1 MNRVVRWAIHNSP
14 AMNIL
19 MIGLLVMG
27 TLSLVTMRRE
37 VFPEFELD
45 IVLVSVAYP
54 GASPDEVEN
63 GICKRIEESIYS
75 IDGVKK
81 MTSIAKEGSGSVV
94 LELYPEADAQRIVNE
109 VRSEVARIATYFPE
123 MSEDP
128 QVQEI
133 TMREAAIEVGVL
145 APETAESLDERELR
159 DVAEWVR
166 EELLSL
172 NEVSEVQLNGA
183 RDFQIDIEIDEDTL
197 RKYGL
202 TLQEAA
208 TIVRGENRELPGGT
222 LRSRGEEVLLRG
234 KNKRFLGHEIAALPL
249 VTDPNGVVLSVGD
262 LADVRDHFVDATAI
276 SKVNG
281 REALVLTV
289 NRTKS
294 EDLLAMTEAVRDR
307 LDELE
312 LPAGYEFEAWGDR
325 SIDVRDRLD
334 MLIENGI
341 MGLILVFLVLAAFL
355 ELRLAFWVALGIP
368 VSLLGAGSALLIG
381 GQTLN
386 MLSMFAF
393 LMALGIVVDDAIV
406 IGENIYSHRQMGKN
420 FVRAAVDGT
429 IEVMPSVIASVTTT
443 IIAFC
448 PLMFV
453 AGIMGKFI
461 AVMPFAVI
469 AMLVISLVESVL
481 ILPCHLAHEEN
492 LFLRLLAIVFS
503 PLRFIVRVFAVIN
516 GKVSTGLASFI
527 DGIYTPALKWCIR
540 NKAATVSAGIALFAI
555 AVGFASSGVVPF
567 IVFPKLDSNY
577 LQAKITFP
585 DGTPAA
591 TTDAATQ
598 RIEEALE
605 RVNKEFSDE
614 DRPPVVKLVH
624 RKVGQITGNGNPAQ
638 GGGGS
643 GSHVGMVIVELADTS
658 VREQTSEEVTAK
670 WRSEVGTIAGVDSLT
685 YGIPFFGPG
694 GTPIEFKLLAVG
706 EEVKQLED
714 AVEKCKAKLA
724 TYGGVFDVADDSRPG
739 KWELQIRV
747 KDRAK
752 SMGISQRELSE
763 TIRAA
768 YYGAEV
774 MRLQRGRHEVKLM
787 VRYPAEQRRSLAN
800 FKDMH
805 VRVRKNRSNS
815 SASGQNNES
824 SVLGT
829 SFGGNTQAPS
839 TPTDSVLEIPV
850 SELAEIDV
858 VRGNSEI
865 NRLDRMRSITIS
877 ADVNEALGNADNVI
891 ADLREPGGFME
902 ELLSEHPVVKV
913 RWEGQEE
920 QRRESMSSL
929 YRGAIVAIIVM
940 FCLLTLEF
948 RTYLQ
953 PLLILAIIP
962 FGIIGA
968 IFGHAVM
975 GLPLTLFSFFGLV
988 ALTGVVVNDSIV
1000 LIDFIN
1006 HRVRAGMP
1014 VDQALVEA
1022 GRRRFRP
1029 VLLTSM
1035 TTIAGLF
1042 PILIETSFQA
1052 QILIPMATSLSFGL
1066 LLATVVVL
1074 IMVPVLCGIY
1084 YRLFPID
1091 PAHHDHFDDAPL
1103 IAETVDQEDL
1113 ELVEHYSLDGKP
1125 MPSLREA

>member
-1 MNRVVRWAIHNSP
+1 MRRIVRWAIHNSP

-27 TLSLVTMRRE
+27 TLSLVNMRRE

-45 IVLVSVAYP
+45 IVLVSVPYP

-63 GICKRIEESIYS
+63 GICKRIEESLYAING
-75 IDGVKK
+75 IKK
-81 MTSIAKEGSGSVV
+81 MTSVAKEGSGSVV
-94 LELYPEADAQRIVNE
+94 LELLPEADAQKIVNE
-109 VRSEVARIATYFPE
+109 VRSEVDRIATYFPE
-123 MSEDP
+123 TSEDP

-133 TMREAAIEVGVL
+133 TMRESAIEVGVL
-145 APETAESLDERELR
+145 APESTGQTEERELR

-166 EELLSL
+166 EELLNLS
-172 NEVSEVQLNGA
+172 EVSEVQLNGA

-202 TLQEAA
+202 TLQEVAA
-208 TIVRGENRELPGGT
+208 IVRRENLEMPSGM

-234 KNKRFLGHEIAALPL
+234 KNKRFLGREIAELPL
-249 VTDPNGVVLSVGD
+249 VTDPNGVVLTVGD
-262 LADVRDHFVDATAI
+262 LADVRDQFVDATAI
-276 SKVNG
+276 NKVNG

-294 EDLLAMTEAVRDR
+294 EDLLAMTKAVRDQ
-307 LDELE
+307 LEELE
-312 LPAGYEFEAWGDR
+312 LPTGYEFEVWGDR
-325 SIDVRDRLD
+325 STDVRDRLD
-334 MLIENGI
+334 MLVNNGI
-341 MGLILVFLVLAAFL
+341 MGLVLVFLVLAAFL

-368 VSLLGAGSALLIG
+368 VSLLGAGSALLFG

-406 IGENIYSHRQMGKN
+406 IGENIYSHRQMGKK
-420 FVRAAVDGT
+420 FVRATIDGT
-429 IEVMPSVIASVTTT
+429 AEVMPSVIASVTTT

-448 PLMFV
+448 PLLFV

-469 AMLVISLVESVL
+469 AMLIISLIESVL
-481 ILPCHLAHEEN
+481 ILPCHLAHEDN
-492 LFLRLLAIVFS
+492 LFLRALAVA
-503 PLRFIVRVFAVIN
+503 LRPFYFVVKAFAAIN
-516 GKVSTGLASFI
+516 HKVSGWLSLFI
-527 DGIYTPALKWCIR
+527 DRVYTPTLTWSIR
-540 NKAATVSAGIALFAI
+540 NKAATVATGLALFFIAL
-555 AVGFASSGVVPF
+555 GFVRSGLVPF
-567 IVFPKLDSNY
+567 VVFPKLDSNY
-577 LQAKITFP
+577 LLAKITFP
-585 DGTPAA
+585 DGTPATVTDEA
-591 TTDAATQ
+591 TT
-598 RIEEALE
+598 RIEQALW
-605 RVNKEFSDE
+605 RVNAETE
-614 DRPPVVKLVH
+614 GPPIVKLVH
-624 RKVGQITGNGNPAQ
+624 RKVGQITGNGNPAR

-643 GSHVGMVIVELADTS
+643 GSHVGMVIVELEDTT
-658 VREQTSEEVTAK
+658 VREQTSEEITAM
-670 WRSEVGTIAGVDSLT
+670 WRSKVGIIAGVDSLT
-685 YGIPFFGPG
+685 YGIPMFGPG
-694 GTPIEFKLLAVG
+694 GTPIEFKLLAAG
-706 EEVKQLED
+706 EEVRQLEE
-714 AVEKCKAKLA
+714 AIEKCKAKLA
-724 TYGGVFDVADDSRPG
+724 TYDGVFDVADDSRPG

-752 SMGISQRELSE
+752 SMGISHAELSE

-787 VRYPAEQRRSLAN
+787 VRYPAAQRRSLAN
-800 FKDMH
+800 FEGMH
-805 VRVRKNRSNS
+805 IRVPNNQPISTL
-815 SASGQNNES
+815 SGRGDRAG
-824 SVLGT
+824 VLGT
-829 SFGGNTQAPS
+829 GSGNNTAAQSA
-839 TPTDSVLEIPV
+839 PTDNVLEIPV
-850 SELAEIDV
+850 TELAEIDV
-858 VRGNSEI
+858 VRGYSEI
-865 NRLDRMRSITIS
+865 NRLDRLRSVTIS
-877 ADVNEALGNADNVI
+877 ADVNEAVGNANKVI
-891 ADLREPGGFME
+891 TELREPGGFMD
-902 ELLSEHPVVKV
+902 ELFAEYPAVKV

-929 YRGAIVAIIVM
+929 YRGAVVAIIVM
-940 FCLLTLEF
+940 FGLLTLEF

-975 GLPLTLFSFFGLV
+975 GLSLTLFSFFGLV

-1006 HRVRAGMP
+1006 HRVRGGMP
-1014 VDQALVEA
+1014 VDQALIEA

-1042 PILIETSFQA
+1042 PILIESSFQA

-1084 YRLFPID
+1084 YRLLPPD
-1091 PAHHDHFDDAPL
+1091 LGGQGPGDDDPL
-1103 IAETVDQEDL
+1103 ITDRVDGKELETVGI
-1113 ELVEHYSLDGKP
+1113 YSSNEKP
-1125 MPSLREA
+1125 SPPLREA